1 MCVVEVPCSRL
12 CTDVNPSFC
21 TRIAALCDATTGM
34 SFLQRMWQVHNT
46 SEQLNP
52 ICTEWQQCILS
63 AAGKK
68 FFKTIVCF
76 RMLFIVGKSQQL
88 NAHPWIKQ
96 LGPPSMTK
104 SPWPGDYIS
113 DVELENLSVS
123 VITCYCGVDE
133 QFYKWTKHV
142 TTDPIT

>member
-1 MCVVEVPCSRL
+1 
-12 CTDVNPSFC
+12 
-21 TRIAALCDATTGM
+21 
-34 SFLQRMWQVHNT
+34 
-46 SEQLNP
+46 
-52 ICTEWQQCILS
+52 
-63 AAGKK
+63 
-68 FFKTIVCF
+68 
-76 RMLFIVGKSQQL
+76 MLFIVGKSQQL

-123 VITCYCGVDE
+123 VITCYCGIDE